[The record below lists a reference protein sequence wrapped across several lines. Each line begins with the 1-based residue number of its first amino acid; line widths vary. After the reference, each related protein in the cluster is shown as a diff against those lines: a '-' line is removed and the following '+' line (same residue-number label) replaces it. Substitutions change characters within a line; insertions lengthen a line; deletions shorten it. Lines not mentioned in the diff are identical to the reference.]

1 MWERS
6 SAHGEEGGKEGGA
19 EKALPVTVAKAA
31 AGAAVSLP
39 TPLPG
44 VNMSGLNKMELEGC
58 RDLLG
63 LMETNEIL
71 ALCDTVTN
79 RLVHPEGRQD
89 AIRAVL
95 AYSQSA
101 EELLKR
107 KKVYREII
115 FKYLAMKGV
124 IVPPGSEK
132 HNLIQYAKNHWNKP
146 ELKMVEE
153 TLKSVPKTEDTI
165 LCEQEKREKQHEQ
178 SDDCYKL
185 GEEFCQWFFELLN
198 SQNPFFGPPQE
209 KWGPQHFWDDV
220 KLKFCYNTSEQNVID
235 YHGSELVSLRLL
247 SLVKE
252 EFLFLNPNLDCNG
265 LKCVS
270 SPHGLVVVAVAGT
283 VHRGSMCL
291 GIFEQVFG
299 LIRSP
304 FLVNTW
310 KIKFVNLRIVG
321 QNSLDPGVLLEKPSV
336 TLKSSELESLYNGNG
351 TACSR
356 NEALHTETPAL
367 CGGSGN
373 QALCP
378 ENEASL
384 NTRDQQLPN
393 PSKH

>member
-1 MWERS
+1 
-6 SAHGEEGGKEGGA
+6 
-19 EKALPVTVAKAA
+19 
-31 AGAAVSLP
+31 
-39 TPLPG
+39 
-44 VNMSGLNKMELEGC
+44 MSGLNKMELEGC

-63 LMETNEIL
+63 LMETSEIL
-71 ALCDTVTN
+71 ALCDTITN
-79 RLVHPEGRQD
+79 RMVQPQDRQD

-146 ELKMVEE
+146 ELKVEE
-153 TLKSVPKTEDTI
+153 TMESVPKTEDTI
-165 LCEQEKREKQHEQ
+165 LCEQEKREKKHEQ
-178 SDDCYKL
+178 FDDCYKL

-198 SQNPFFGPPQE
+198 SQNPLFGPPQE

-252 EFLFLNPNLDCNG
+252 EFLFLNPNLDRNG

-270 SPHGLVVVAVAGT
+270 SPHGLIVVAVAGT
-283 VHRGSMCL
+283 VHRGSVCL

-304 FLVNTW
+304 FLANTW

-321 QNSLDPGVLLEKPSV
+321 QNSLEPGVTLEKPSV
-336 TLKSSELESLYNGNG
+336 TLESNELESLYNGNE
-351 TACSR
+351 TTCSR
-356 NEALHTETPAL
+356 NEALGTETPVL
-367 CGGSGN
+367 CGGNGN
-373 QALCP
+373 RALCHG
-378 ENEASL
+378 NEASL
-384 NTRDQQLPN
+384 NTCELELPN
-393 PSKH
+393 PPKH

>member
-1 MWERS
+1 MWGRT
-6 SAHGEEGGKEGGA
+6 SAHGAEGGEERGN
-19 EKALPVTVAKAA
+19 EEALPVAVAKAA

-39 TPLPG
+39 TPCPG
-44 VNMSGLNKMELEGC
+44 INMSGLNKMELEGC

-63 LMETNEIL
+63 LMETSEIF
-71 ALCDTVTN
+71 ALCDTITN
-79 RLVHPEGRQD
+79 RLVQPQDRQD

-132 HNLIQYAKNHWNKP
+132 HSLIQYAKNHWNKP
-146 ELKMVEE
+146 ELKVVEE
-153 TLKSVPKTEDTI
+153 TVESVPNTEDTI
-165 LCEQEKREKQHEQ
+165 LFEQEKKEKKHEQ
-178 SDDCYKL
+178 FDDCYKL

-198 SQNPFFGPPQE
+198 SQNPFFGPPLE

-220 KLKFCYNTSEQNVID
+220 KLKFCYNTSEQSVID

-252 EFLFLNPNLDCNG
+252 EFLFLNPNLDCSG

-270 SPHGLVVVAVAGT
+270 SPHGLVIVAVAGT
-283 VHRGSMCL
+283 VHRGNMCL

-310 KIKFVNLRIVG
+310 KIKFINLRIVG
-321 QNSLDPGVLLEKPSV
+321 QNSLEPGMTLEKPSI
-336 TLKSSELESLYNGNG
+336 TLESNELESLYNGNG
-351 TACSR
+351 TCSR
-356 NEALHTETPAL
+356 IEALVTETPVL
-367 CGGSGN
+367 YGGSGN
-373 QALCP
+373 QALCH

-384 NTRDQQLPN
+384 NTCELEIPN
-393 PSKH
+393 PPKH

>member
-1 MWERS
+1 MARREGRRETRKRFRLQLLRWLLVRLCP
-6 SAHGEEGGKEGGA
+6 SAF
-19 EKALPVTVAKAA
+19 PR
-31 AGAAVSLP
+31 
-39 TPLPG
+39 PG
-44 VNMSGLNKMELEGC
+44 VNMSGLNKIELEGC

-63 LMETNEIL
+63 LMETSEIL
-71 ALCDTVTN
+71 ALCDTITN
-79 RLVHPEGRQD
+79 RLVQPQDRQD

-124 IVPPGSEK
+124 IVPPASEK

-146 ELKMVEE
+146 ELKVMEE
-153 TLKSVPKTEDTI
+153 TLEKVPNTEDTI
-165 LCEQEKREKQHEQ
+165 LCEQEKREKNPEQ
-178 SDDCYKL
+178 FDDCYKL

-321 QNSLDPGVLLEKPSV
+321 QNSLEPGVTLEKPSI
-336 TLKSSELESLYNGNG
+336 TLESKELESLYNGNG
-351 TACSR
+351 ATCSR
-356 NEALHTETPAL
+356 NEALFTETPVL
-367 CGGSGN
+367 CSGSGN
-373 QALCP
+373 QALCH
-378 ENEASL
+378 ENEASC
-384 NTRDQQLPN
+384 NTYELELPN
-393 PSKH
+393 LKH

>member
-1 MWERS
+1 
-6 SAHGEEGGKEGGA
+6 
-19 EKALPVTVAKAA
+19 
-31 AGAAVSLP
+31 
-39 TPLPG
+39 
-44 VNMSGLNKMELEGC
+44 MSGLNKTELEGC

-63 LMETNEIL
+63 LLETPDIF
-71 ALCDTVTN
+71 ALCDTITN
-79 RLVHPEGRQD
+79 RLVQPEDRQD

-107 KKVYREII
+107 KKVFREVI

-132 HNLIQYAKNHWNKP
+132 HNLIQYAKDHWNKP
-146 ELKMVEE
+146 KLKD
-153 TLKSVPKTEDTI
+153 TPAAPNTEDSI
-165 LCEQEKREKQHEQ
+165 PYEQEKKEKEHEQ
-178 SDDCYKL
+178 FDDCYKL
-185 GEEFCQWFFELLN
+185 GEEFCLWFFELLN
-198 SQNPFFGPPQE
+198 SQNPFFGPPQG

-220 KLKFCYNTSEQNVID
+220 KLKFCYHTMEQNVID
-235 YHGSELVSLRLL
+235 YHGSEMVSLRLL

-283 VHRGSMCL
+283 VHRGSVCL

-299 LIRSP
+299 LVRSP
-304 FLVNTW
+304 LLVNTW

-321 QNSLDPGVLLEKPSV
+321 QTSLEPGLTVEKPSL
-336 TLKSSELESLYNGNG
+336 TLESTELESLYDGNG
-351 TACSR
+351 ACSR
-356 NEALHTETPAL
+356 NEALLSETPVLSA
-367 CGGSGN
+367 GNGN
-373 QALCP
+373 QTLCH

-384 NTRDQQLPN
+384 KTHELELHDPPKL
-393 PSKH
+393 

>member
-1 MWERS
+1 
-6 SAHGEEGGKEGGA
+6 
-19 EKALPVTVAKAA
+19 
-31 AGAAVSLP
+31 
-39 TPLPG
+39 
-44 VNMSGLNKMELEGC
+44 MSGLNKMELEGC

-63 LMETNEIL
+63 LMETSEIL
-71 ALCDTVTN
+71 SLCDTITN
-79 RLVHPEGRQD
+79 RLVHPQDRQD

-146 ELKMVEE
+146 ELKVEE
-153 TLKSVPKTEDTI
+153 TLESVPNTEDTI
-165 LCEQEKREKQHEQ
+165 LFEQEKREKKDEQ
-178 SDDCYKL
+178 FADCSKL

-283 VHRGSMCL
+283 VHRGSVCL

-304 FLVNTW
+304 LLVNTW

-321 QNSLDPGVLLEKPSV
+321 QNSLEPGVTLEKPSV
-336 TLKSSELESLYNGNG
+336 TLEPNELESLYNGNG
-351 TACSR
+351 MTRSR
-356 NEALHTETPAL
+356 NEALVTETHAL

-373 QALCP
+373 PASCHG
-378 ENEASL
+378 NEASV
-384 NTRDQQLPN
+384 NTSEPELPN
-393 PSKH
+393 PPKH